1 MDKTLF
7 DRTVRYNLITYNSIQ
22 KLSTDQED
30 DYTSGCLLDYNYFKN
45 CYQMTAIDLSK
56 QEALTPDSKAIQE
69 INFNGNLERQE
80 QYFSLLKKQKKTV

>member
-22 KLSTDQED
+22 KISTDQED

-45 CYQMTAIDLSK
+45 CY
-56 QEALTPDSKAIQE
+56 
-69 INFNGNLERQE
+69 
-80 QYFSLLKKQKKTV
+80 